1 MNGVK
6 RRLARRGGSTGRP
19 GPFSLGPCGWR
30 LWAVEELGKGKDRL
44 LLRDP

>member
-19 GPFSLGPCGWR
+19 GPFSTMFEDPTPYRGEP
-30 LWAVEELGKGKDRL
+30 KDGERQSYA
-44 LLRDP
+44 